1 MVDNEHEQLSRQTG
15 MVLRTGIQVAMQV
28 AEALARRREQNFRAA
43 AATNEARTRALSAR
57 MAAERRSVEAYLA
70 RLRDPQWIHTAD
82 DAHIVDAVRVA
93 HTWKGTSPVAD
104 RAVVTLEEGLRREKN
119 IEVAGLRDTLD
130 TVVVAAAVER
140 DLAARAE
147 RERLADEYAARGHN
161 LSFEAPQGPG
171 YIPARYLA
179 TVEGAEYGAHLIDAE
194 TIAAHPQA
202 WTVHVAGGPGGHPNA
217 QFYCTDLDAA
227 GVHRRP
233 PTTPDMWDPQ
243 FIDSADVTQ
252 LRQVRSMLHD
262 SVAVDALPRLDKDAL
277 DRRGLDLSRP
287 ADEVGRTITD
297 AMPWAEKA
305 VPTDVARYRNDD
317 PKTKAAAEEK
327 ILLAFDTHHARQ
339 WANDQAPALAVA
351 FAEASGQPDRQTYLD
366 ARDVLI
372 GQWNAAGRPAAL
384 APTEL
389 GSETAPPAETDPAT
403 PNLGASIAG
412 TEAGWDTRARRDR
425 DSAALTAAGVDPEA
439 VEAHMLADVANASPL
454 DATTLRVPENTPR
467 ASAGDRSANIEH
479 GRGYDGR

>member
-1 MVDNEHEQLSRQTG
+1 MADNEHEQLSRQTG

-43 AATNEARTRALSAR
+43 AATSEARTRALSAR
-57 MAAERRSVEAYLA
+57 LAAERRSVEAYLA
-70 RLRDPQWIHTAD
+70 RLRDPQWMRTAD

-119 IEVAGLRDTLD
+119 IEVGGLRDTLD
-130 TVVVAAAVER
+130 TAVVAAAVER

-147 RERLADEYAARGHN
+147 RERLADEYAARGHD
-161 LSFEAPQGPG
+161 LSSEPPQGPG

-179 TVEGAEYGAHLIDAE
+179 TAEGAEYGAHLVDAE
-194 TIAAHPQA
+194 TIAEHPQA
-202 WTVHVAGGPGGHPNA
+202 WSVHVAGGPGGHPDA

-262 SVAVDALPRLDKDAL
+262 SVAVDALPRLDKDVL
-277 DRRGLDLSRP
+277 DRRGFDLSRP

-305 VPTDVARYRNDD
+305 VPTDVARYRSDD
-317 PKTKAAAEEK
+317 LKTKAVAEEN

-339 WANDQAPALAVA
+339 WANDHAPTLAVA

-366 ARDVLI
+366 ARDALI
-372 GQWNAAGRPAAL
+372 GRWNDAARPAAV

-389 GSETAPPAETDPAT
+389 ESELPPSTDPDMVT
-403 PNLGASIAG
+403 RGLGTSTAYG
-412 TEAGWDTRARRDR
+412 EAEWDTRARRDR
-425 DSAALTAAGVDPEA
+425 DAAALTAAGVDPEA
-439 VEAHMLADVANASPL
+439 IEAHMLADVANAAPL
-454 DATTLRVPENTPR
+454 DATTLRAPENTPQ

-479 GRGYDGR
+479 GLGYDGR